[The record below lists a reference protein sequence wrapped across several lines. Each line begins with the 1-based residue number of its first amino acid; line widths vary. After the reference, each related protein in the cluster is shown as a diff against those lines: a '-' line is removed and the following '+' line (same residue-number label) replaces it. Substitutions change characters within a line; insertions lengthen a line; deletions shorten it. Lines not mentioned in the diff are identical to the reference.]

1 VDEPATY
8 ALISG
13 IQVPPLINLWQ
24 SIVRPAGKLVM
35 GITIFGIIGAWI
47 IIRRNIKME
56 EVE

>member
-1 VDEPATY
+1 
-8 ALISG
+8 LISG

-35 GITIFGIIGAWI
+35 GITIIGIIGAWI

>member
-13 IQVPPLINLWQ
+13 IQVPSLISLWQ
-24 SIVRPAGKLVM
+24 NIVRPAGKLVM
-35 GITIFGIIGAWI
+35 GITIIGIIGAWI